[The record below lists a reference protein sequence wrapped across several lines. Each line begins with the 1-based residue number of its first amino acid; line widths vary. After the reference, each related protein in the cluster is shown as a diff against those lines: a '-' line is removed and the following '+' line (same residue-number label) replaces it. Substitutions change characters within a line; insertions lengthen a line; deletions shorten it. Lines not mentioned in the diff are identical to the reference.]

1 MNAKLAATPAINVM
15 EAPSA
20 PAAARPSLSVRCPSF
35 PLEKAALTELAMT
48 IAEEIATLG
57 HSQSPMGIDVP
68 LKHAGLDT
76 HSLALLQSWLK
87 SAHDFDTSMSRLME
101 DDTTAEVLAADI
113 LASPRTRKARTLPV
127 PIKQVGSGSFASRRA
142 RKAPRAPMSVD
153 VTTGPDEIPLTS
165 AAVRQYVADIGMV
178 PFDSWSNRKSGLM
191 YGLLAMG
198 LVGTPLT
205 PTPTPTTHSV
215 KSPAVPGSFSSSVR
229 LRPIGQLD
237 DPRAVMPMRTPIF
250 TSFLDSVRMPGVD
263 YVQSPW
269 TPDHHYASLD
279 GMFAELR
286 FPQTPLPMGTSV

>member
-15 EAPSA
+15 EAPNA

-35 PLEKAALTELAMT
+35 PQKAALTELAMT

-113 LASPRTRKARTLPV
+113 LGASPPSPFSPRPAVLMARPCHPSIASPRTRKARTLPV
-127 PIKQVGSGSFASRRA
+127 PIKQVGSGSFASRRS
-142 RKAPRAPMSVD
+142 RKAPRAPISVD

-178 PFDSWSNRKSGLM
+178 PFDSWSNRKSG
-191 YGLLAMG
+191 
-198 LVGTPLT
+198 
-205 PTPTPTTHSV
+205 
-215 KSPAVPGSFSSSVR
+215 
-229 LRPIGQLD
+229 
-237 DPRAVMPMRTPIF
+237 
-250 TSFLDSVRMPGVD
+250 
-263 YVQSPW
+263 
-269 TPDHHYASLD
+269 
-279 GMFAELR
+279 
-286 FPQTPLPMGTSV
+286 